1 MRDGTLAGKG
11 FPRSG
16 HRDGLV
22 FGAEAVRK
30 MTHYSD
36 RSCICPKHEVYFG
49 QMTLRGPSLDA
60 RSAILDRIGATPAG
74 VWTPVDFL
82 DLGPRAAID
91 KALQRLAVA
100 GKLRRIDR
108 GLYDTPRLN
117 RLTGRSTAPD
127 TRAVLE
133 AIARRDQA
141 RFIVD
146 GLTAANDLGL
156 TTAVPAR
163 VMVFTDNRLRPIK
176 LGNQMIAFKQ
186 AAPSRLYW
194 AGRPAMRV
202 VQALYWLKDL
212 LPSDRDGIMLRLKRI
227 LSGPDSGSAIRDD
240 LRNGLPA
247 MPIWMQSLVRELL
260 TAPLTDDK
268 SDDRRAN
275 HPVVVNAAKRS
286 PRSDKTRS
294 RTGLRVSRAGRP

>member
-1 MRDGTLAGKG
+1 MAWLR
-11 FPRSG
+11 PQ
-16 HRDGLV
+16 
-22 FGAEAVRK
+22 
-30 MTHYSD
+30 
-36 RSCICPKHEVYFG
+36 ICPKYDVYLG
-49 QMTLRGPSLDA
+49 QMTLRGPSIDA
-60 RSAILDRIGATPAG
+60 RSAILDRIAATPAG

-91 KALQRLAVA
+91 KALQRLARA
-100 GKLRRIDR
+100 GKLRRRDR

-117 RLTGRSTAPD
+117 KLTGRTTVPD
-127 TRAVLE
+127 TRAVID

-146 GLTAANDLGL
+146 GLTSANDLGL

-176 LGNQMIAFKQ
+176 LDNQVIAFKQ

-227 LSGPDSGSAIRDD
+227 LSTPDSGPAIRDD
-240 LRNGLPA
+240 LRDGLPA

-260 TAPLTDDK
+260 ATPPIGDR
-268 SDDRRAN
+268 SDSRRVTRPKA
-275 HPVVVNAAKRS
+275 VNAAKRS
-286 PRSDKTRS
+286 RRSTPTRS
-294 RTGLRVSRAGRP
+294 RTGLRASRAGKA